1 MPDISLSTLSLIL
14 GALTLGGGI
23 WGITAREQALE
34 FVKGFPRNDNVGYFL
49 ILSAMVWF
57 LLILKG
63 ESMSDFERYRMH
75 FNVFILITGIGSC
88 IYLKDFLAV
97 RGSAVVMILLAKLIV
112 DTARWHESDWRLVL
126 VTMAYLMVVVGMWLT
141 ASPWRMRDWIEYLTA
156 NEGRFKKVC
165 IARAALGVLLLVLG
179 VTAFK

>member
-1 MPDISLSTLSLIL
+1 
-14 GALTLGGGI
+14 
-23 WGITAREQALE
+23 
-34 FVKGFPRNDNVGYFL
+34 
-49 ILSAMVWF
+49 
-57 LLILKG
+57 
-63 ESMSDFERYRMH
+63 MH

-97 RGSAVVMILLAKLIV
+97 RGSAVIMIQLAKLIV

-141 ASPWRMRDWIEYLTA
+141 ASPRRKRDWIECLTA
-156 NEGRFKKVC
+156 NEDRFKKVC